1 MELLQAKCGCSYSA
15 LYLTSPVL
23 QCPSLDPDTSDEVT
37 FRARVQDGGESPLSS
52 EEVISYLEESISQGS
67 ILLIQGLLLSF
78 SSEYNVTVIEG
89 LNDPP
94 QPCSEEIISPSVR
107 AKMDASEDDEAF
119 NTTTILISSVLGV
132 VVLLLLVVV
141 LVALVCVVM
150 NSHHNK
156 NLCPKSIHIHQTSGE
171 PSSSLGP
178 G

>member
-1 MELLQAKCGCSYSA
+1 MLRQEIVELLQAKCGCSYST

-23 QCPSLDPDTSDEVT
+23 QCPSLDPNTSNEVT

-52 EEVISYLEESISQGS
+52 EEVMTYLKESISQGS

-78 SSEYNVTVIEG
+78 SSECNVTVIEG

-94 QPCSEEIISPSVR
+94 QPCSEKITPPSDG
-107 AKMDASEDDEAF
+107 ANMDVSEDDEAF
-119 NTTTILISSVLGV
+119 NTTTILISSVSGV
-132 VVLLLLVVV
+132 VVLLLLLVV

-150 NSHHNK
+150 NSRRHK
-156 NLCPKSIHIHQTSGE
+156 NFHIHQTSGE
-171 PSSSLGP
+171 SFSPGP

>member
-1 MELLQAKCGCSYSA
+1 MELLQAKCGCTYSS

-23 QCPSLDPDTSDEVT
+23 QCPSLDPDTSDEIT

-52 EEVISYLEESISQGS
+52 EEVISYLEESISQGL

-94 QPCSEEIISPSVR
+94 QPCSEEIIPPSVR
-107 AKMDASEDDEAF
+107 AKMDASEDDEVF
-119 NTTTILISSVLGV
+119 NTTTVLISSVLGV
-132 VVLLLLVVV
+132 VVLLLVVV

-150 NSHHNK
+150 NNRHNK
-156 NLCPKSIHIHQTSGE
+156 NIRPKSIHIHQSSGE
-171 PSSSLGP
+171 PSSSLGS

>member
-1 MELLQAKCGCSYSA
+1 MELLQAKCGCSYSV

-52 EEVISYLEESISQGS
+52 EEVISYLKESISQGS
-67 ILLIQGLLLSF
+67 ILLVQGLLLSF
-78 SSEYNVTVIEG
+78 STECNVTVIKG

-94 QPCSEEIISPSVR
+94 QPCSEKLTTPSVG
-107 AKMDASEDDEAF
+107 ANVDASEDDAL
-119 NTTTILISSVLGV
+119 NITTVLISSVLGV
-132 VVLLLLVVV
+132 VVLVLVVV

-150 NSHHNK
+150 NSRHNK
-156 NLCPKSIHIHQTSGE
+156 NIRPKSIHIHQSSGE
-171 PSSSLGP
+171 SSFSLGS